1 MSETTATASTRLGD
15 LARIREQVDG
25 LEKMGPDLVEHRD
38 ELLAIR
44 SRLAYLEL
52 IMPPRPERVYTMLGQ
67 DENHETEV
75 TLEVKPGRAV
85 YFDTGAGTIQAY
97 IAGGCLV
104 VGSAEST
111 GFPLAI
117 RLESGCDVALSL
129 DGWYPLE
136 LGPRPEVSA

>member
-25 LEKMGPDLVEHRD
+25 LEKMGLPDLVEHRD

-44 SRLAYLEL
+44 SRLAHLEMT
-52 IMPPRPERVYTMLGQ
+52 MPPLPERVYTMFG
-67 DENHETEV
+67 DENHETEI
-75 TLEVKPGRAV
+75 TLQVKPGRAV

-104 VGSAEST
+104 VGSEDPT
-111 GFPLAI
+111 GFPLTI
-117 RLESGCDVALSL
+117 RPEEDDVAISL

-136 LGPRPEVSA
+136 LRAEVTA

>member
-1 MSETTATASTRLGD
+1 MSEATATDPTRLGD
-15 LARIREQVDG
+15 LARIREEVDG
-25 LEKMGPDLVEHRD
+25 LEKMGAPDLVEHRD

-52 IMPPRPERVYTMLGQ
+52 TMPPRPERVYTMFG

-104 VGSAEST
+104 VGSGETT
-111 GFPLAI
+111 GFPLTI
-117 RLESGCDVALSL
+117 RPEEDDVAIAL

-136 LGPRPEVSA
+136 LRAQVGG

>member
-1 MSETTATASTRLGD
+1 MDETTATASTRLGD

-25 LEKMGPDLVEHRD
+25 LEKMGLPDLVEHRD

-52 IMPPRPERVYTMLGQ
+52 TMPPRPERVYTMRG

-85 YFDTGAGTIQAY
+85 FFDTGAGTISAY

-104 VGSAEST
+104 VGSGETT

-117 RLESGCDVALSL
+117 RPESDGDVAIAL

-136 LGPRPEVSA
+136 LRAQVGA